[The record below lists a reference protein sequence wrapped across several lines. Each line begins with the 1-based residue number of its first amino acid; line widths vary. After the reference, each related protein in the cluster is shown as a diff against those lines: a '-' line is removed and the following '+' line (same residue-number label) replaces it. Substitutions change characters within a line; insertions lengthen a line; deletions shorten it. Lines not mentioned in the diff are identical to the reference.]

1 MAQQFQEALIRKR
14 KVLEMTGWSNST
26 LYARIASKDFKP
38 GVKVGP
44 RMVAWPLSE
53 VEAYIQARIA
63 ERDVGIGVPHA
74 QDVQS
79 IDPLQPGRSTQ
90 HRVTPHSALLNAV
103 QCEAIRST

>member
-14 KVLEMTGWSNST
+14 RVLEMTGWSNAT
-26 LYARIASKDFKP
+26 LYNRIAAGLFKP

-63 ERDVGIGVPHA
+63 ERDAKIGGA
-74 QDVQS
+74 
-79 IDPLQPGRSTQ
+79 
-90 HRVTPHSALLNAV
+90 A
-103 QCEAIRST
+103 

>member
-38 GVKVGP
+38 GVKVGS

-53 VEAYIQARIA
+53 VEAYIKARISV
-63 ERDVGIGVPHA
+63 RDEQIGGA
-74 QDVQS
+74 
-79 IDPLQPGRSTQ
+79 
-90 HRVTPHSALLNAV
+90 A
-103 QCEAIRST
+103 